1 MTMPNGGTTQKDA
14 ARDPLS
20 RDVDLLGR
28 SLGAV
33 LIEQMG
39 TVFFNLEEEVRELTK
54 RIRGGDTAAIARLDE
69 LVEALT
75 VDEAEG
81 LIRAFTHYFHLTN
94 LAEERHRVR
103 WRDTRSKPSDPRKQ
117 SVHDAIQ
124 SLKNSGLSLAQ
135 VLELLASLELGLTF
149 TAHPTELRRRT
160 VRAHLE
166 AISEQLPR
174 MESETERA
182 AALEIIT
189 ARVEVLW
196 GTLELQARN
205 PTVRDEVHN
214 GLHYLE
220 SIARALPELESELH
234 HALLAE
240 FGAMAAG
247 ARLPLAFYSWIGG
260 DRDGNPFVTPE
271 VTKETLEYHALTARQ
286 SLRSAVKDLYAVL
299 SEHLERVDTDLGDAP
314 EPFRFELETLYRA
327 LETEDV
333 DAVAVLERVK
343 TALLESGQSRAAR
356 AFLEPVLSRAR
367 AFNAHLVSL
376 DVREFS
382 GNIEIAV
389 AELLNLGKVQSDYS
403 SLSEDQRLEL
413 LERELESRRPLLAIG
428 QSGSA
433 ALHNVLEPLRVVRE
447 AIARHPQA
455 FGRYVIS
462 HGEAASDLLE
472 VLILAR
478 EAGFAQID
486 VSPLFE
492 TLHDLAGCADVMR
505 TLLSSRA
512 YRSNLGARV
521 QEIMVGYSDSNKD
534 AGFLAANWSLYEAQE
549 ALAKLFRDAGIP
561 YRFFHGRGTSIGRG
575 GGPAARGILAQPPGT
590 IGRGLRIT
598 EQGEALADKYAN
610 PELAKRNLEQL
621 LFGLL
626 TAAALAPHDVPSQW
640 RNAMQLASAASSKAY
655 KDLVYHAR
663 FLDYFEAVTPINEI
677 ANLKIASRPVRRPG
691 KPTLDNLR
699 AIPWVMSWTQS
710 RATIPGWYGIGAGL
724 RALEMQEI
732 GLSAQLYREWPF
744 FRSLLD
750 NAQMS
755 LSKTDMSIFQRYATL
770 ADNQELTTAIQLEF
784 NAAVSGVK
792 LAIGTELL
800 HSEPRLKRSIEV
812 RNPYVDPIHI
822 VQVALLRR
830 YRATPIDR
838 PTERAA
844 LERALLLSIQGIA
857 AGLRNTG

>member
-1 MTMPNGGTTQKDA
+1 MTTTNGGTTQKDA

-234 HALLAE
+234 HALLTE

-314 EPFRFELETLYRA
+314 EPFRFELEALYRA

-356 AFLEPVLSRAR
+356 TFLEPVLSRAR
-367 AFNAHLVSL
+367 AFNAQPTSGEPVKDSSFSRSSVVNRSAPSRVAGRIEKAPLGRSVS
-376 DVREFS
+376 
-382 GNIEIAV
+382 
-389 AELLNLGKVQSDYS
+389 
-403 SLSEDQRLEL
+403 
-413 LERELESRRPLLAIG
+413 
-428 QSGSA
+428 
-433 ALHNVLEPLRVVRE
+433 
-447 AIARHPQA
+447 
-455 FGRYVIS
+455 
-462 HGEAASDLLE
+462 ASTSPMIKAPKG
-472 VLILAR
+472 VR
-478 EAGFAQID
+478 EAGFITNGQPTA
-486 VSPLFE
+486 S
-492 TLHDLAGCADVMR
+492 AGAI
-505 TLLSSRA
+505 L
-512 YRSNLGARV
+512 
-521 QEIMVGYSDSNKD
+521 
-534 AGFLAANWSLYEAQE
+534 W
-549 ALAKLFRDAGIP
+549 
-561 YRFFHGRGTSIGRG
+561 
-575 GGPAARGILAQPPGT
+575 AARLSGKLNGEMK
-590 IGRGLRIT
+590 
-598 EQGEALADKYAN
+598 EQG
-610 PELAKRNLEQL
+610 P
-621 LFGLL
+621 
-626 TAAALAPHDVPSQW
+626 
-640 RNAMQLASAASSKAY
+640 
-655 KDLVYHAR
+655 
-663 FLDYFEAVTPINEI
+663 
-677 ANLKIASRPVRRPG
+677 
-691 KPTLDNLR
+691 
-699 AIPWVMSWTQS
+699 
-710 RATIPGWYGIGAGL
+710 
-724 RALEMQEI
+724 
-732 GLSAQLYREWPF
+732 
-744 FRSLLD
+744 
-750 NAQMS
+750 
-755 LSKTDMSIFQRYATL
+755 
-770 ADNQELTTAIQLEF
+770 
-784 NAAVSGVK
+784 
-792 LAIGTELL
+792 IGTRF
-800 HSEPRLKRSIEV
+800 HMP
-812 RNPYVDPIHI
+812 
-822 VQVALLRR
+822 
-830 YRATPIDR
+830 
-838 PTERAA
+838 
-844 LERALLLSIQGIA
+844 
-857 AGLRNTG
+857 